1 MVLNATFNHIFIT
14 SWRSILLVEET
25 GIRENNRPPHIIYK
39 FITQCCTLSTIALT
53 PIMRV
58 TYNVEGYGDSF
69 DAPDPF
75 LDYFFMCCVGRAFVI
90 LLKFCSLIN

>member
-1 MVLNATFNHIFIT
+1 MICGGRLF
-14 SWRSILLVEET
+14 SR
-25 GIRENNRPPHIIYK
+25 GIPVSSTNKIERHDVMKIWLK
-39 FITQCCTLSTIALT
+39 VALSTIALT